1 MYFTGKT
8 IIVTGASSGIGK
20 SCCEKVLSCGG
31 NVIGIDINSG
41 TISNDNYTHLV
52 GDISSEESVSKI
64 IESISSEND
73 HIDGLVNAAG
83 IWGCGKPI
91 NDIELESFRRI
102 IDVNL
107 IGTYLMS
114 RYAAKLMIPRKKGKI
129 VNISCIRASI
139 QRKNMADYAAT
150 KGAIVSLTSSMALD
164 LAEYNIQVNSVAP
177 GFTYTGMTKSSFDN
191 PEVRTQSEMLI
202 PAGRLGMPED
212 ISSVVLFLLSDM
224 SDYVTGSNIFADGGY
239 HIQK

>member
-1 MYFTGKT
+1 MDLEGRI

-20 SCCEKVLSCGG
+20 SCCEQIIRHGG
-31 NVIGIDINSG
+31 KVIGIDINDG
-41 TISNDNYTHLV
+41 TVSSDNYTHYTADV
-52 GDISSEESVSKI
+52 SSDEEVSKVV
-64 IESISSEND
+64 ECVKADFD
-73 HIDGLVNAAG
+73 HVDGLVNAAG
-83 IWGCGKPI
+83 IWGCSKPVYEM
-91 NDIELESFRRI
+91 DTSSFRRI
-102 IDVNL
+102 IDINL
-107 IGTYLMS
+107 IGTFNMS
-114 RYAAKLMIPRKKGKI
+114 SQVAKLMIPRRSGKI

-139 QRKNMADYAAT
+139 QRKNMADYAAS
-150 KGAIVSLTSSMALD
+150 KGAVVSLTSSMALD

-177 GFTYTGMTKSSFDN
+177 GFTYTGMTKGSFDN
-191 PEVRTQSEMLI
+191 PEVRAQSEELI